1 MHQRDCRGVAG
12 AMEHAL
18 AEEGAAEA
26 YPVKPAAQRIFVM
39 DLDGVA
45 MADIVELAIK
55 RADAPIDPGPRTARS
70 RLGAAF
76 DASLE
81 IAVAN
86 DGERLC
92 PNGAGKSRRN
102 MKAIERNDAAQLRFD
117 PIERR
122 IVGVL
127 SHRKNPARIGLE
139 QHFGRDLDMGRVAAC
154 HGSREIAMFAARRQ
168 EFLTPHCLGQGKMR
182 AGNLKPLV
190 PVIVRDQRTGG
201 RFPPEPCRS
210 RPEFLSA
217 SWVWR
222 EPQACRI
229 AVDAE
234 PVSASQQG
242 EPRFL
247 PEL

>member
-1 MHQRDCRGVAG
+1 MHQRDFRGVAG

-26 YPVKPAAQRIFVM
+26 HPVKPADQGIFVI

-55 RADAPIDPGPRTARS
+55 RADAPIDPGPRTSRS

-76 DASLE
+76 DDSLE

-117 PIERR
+117 PIERW

-127 SHRKNPARIGLE
+127 GHRKNPARIGLE
-139 QHFGRDLDMGRVAAC
+139 QHFGRDLDMGRVAAG
-154 HGSREIAMFAARRQ
+154 HDSREIAMFATRRQ
-168 EFLTPHCLGQGKMR
+168 GFLTPHYAGRGKMR
-182 AGNLKPLV
+182 AGNLKPSV
-190 PVIVRDQRTGG
+190 PCHCPRSGTGG
-201 RFPPEPCRS
+201 RFPREPCRS
-210 RPEFLSA
+210 HPEFLWA
-217 SWVWR
+217 SSV
-222 EPQACRI
+222 
-229 AVDAE
+229 
-234 PVSASQQG
+234 
-242 EPRFL
+242 
-247 PEL
+247 